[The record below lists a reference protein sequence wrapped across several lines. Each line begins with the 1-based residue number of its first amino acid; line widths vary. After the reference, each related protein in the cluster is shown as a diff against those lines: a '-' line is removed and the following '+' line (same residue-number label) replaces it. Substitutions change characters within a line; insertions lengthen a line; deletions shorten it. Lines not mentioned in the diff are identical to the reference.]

1 MMRHILRRSSL
12 RRPGRVA
19 RPMGTGCGEAGLTLV
34 DVMLAIVILAI
45 GLVGLA
51 AAIPMA
57 TTASQQGWQQSAA
70 VVIAEEV
77 LACMRVQPYA
87 NITTANFPSNG
98 PHFCGQSPSIAYS
111 YTVTVSNDTPITN
124 TKTVTV
130 AVTYQPMLSSPA
142 TVSISTIFA
151 TK

>member
-12 RRPGRVA
+12 RRPGVSPSAA
-19 RPMGTGCGEAGLTLV
+19 RPGCGEAGLTLV

-77 LACMRVQPYA
+77 LECMRVQPYA
-87 NITTANFPSNG
+87 NITPANFPSNG
-98 PHFCGQSPSIAYS
+98 PDFCGQSPSRGYS
-111 YTVTVSNDTPITN
+111 YTVTV
-124 TKTVTV
+124 
-130 AVTYQPMLSSPA
+130 
-142 TVSISTIFA
+142 
-151 TK
+151 

>member
-1 MMRHILRRSSL
+1 MRHIVWRTITPAAAL
-12 RRPGRVA
+12 RPGR
-19 RPMGTGCGEAGLTLV
+19 GEAGLTLV
-34 DVMLAIVILAI
+34 DVMVALIVMAI
-45 GLVGLA
+45 GLVALA
-51 AAIPMA
+51 ATIPLA
-57 TTASQQGWQQSAA
+57 TSASQQGWQQSAA

-77 LACMRVQPYA
+77 LECMRVQPYA

-98 PHFCGQSPSIAYS
+98 PDFCGQSPSRGYS